1 MPRRPILLAAL
12 VAIVVAE
19 PVGAQSL
26 RRVFERVN
34 PTVVVVH
41 TELKASQAVA
51 EGRSGSAAKGV
62 GSGVVV
68 SEDGRILTAAHVV
81 RAARRIEVEFLD
93 GQRWAAQVV
102 ASAPFADLALLKMTT
117 VPKDL
122 EVATLGDSDRVR
134 PGDSV
139 FAIGAPLG
147 VGHSLA
153 VGHVSA
159 RRNPE
164 KIFENLTAL
173 ELFQVDMALFH
184 GNSGGPVFDLRGE
197 VVGIVSGVLTVASEG
212 THGPGFAV
220 TANVARKLMIEGK
233 RPWIGVEAQLIDG
246 ALADAFNLP
255 QSAGLLIQSVA
266 EGSLAARLGLREG
279 TKRIVVDERELWIG
293 GDTIL
298 EMMGLAVRPDAS
310 VLREIEAELDRV
322 GEGGVVTMKVL
333 RRGEILDLS
342 AEVGG

>member
-1 MPRRPILLAAL
+1 MPRRSMLLAAL
-12 VAIVVAE
+12 FTIAFAE

-34 PTVVVVH
+34 PAVVVVH
-41 TELKASQAVA
+41 TEMKASQAA
-51 EGRSGSAAKGV
+51 ADGRAGSAAKGV

-68 SEDGRILTAAHVV
+68 SDDGRILTAAHVV
-81 RAARRIEVEFLD
+81 QAARRVEVEFLD
-93 GQRWAAQVV
+93 GQRWTAQVI
-102 ASAPFADLALLKMTT
+102 ASAPFADLALLKLTT
-117 VPKDL
+117 VPENL
-122 EVATLGDSDRVR
+122 AVATLGDSDRVR
-134 PGDSV
+134 PGDPV
-139 FAIGAPLG
+139 FAVGAPLG
-147 VGHSLA
+147 AGHSLA

-184 GNSGGPVFDLRGE
+184 GNSGGPVFDLEGQ
-197 VVGIVSGVLTVASEG
+197 VVGIVSGVLTVGSEG

-246 ALADAFNLP
+246 PLADAFNLP
-255 QSAGLLIQSVA
+255 QSAGLLVQSVA

-279 TKRIVVDERELWIG
+279 TKRIVIDERELWIG

-298 EMMGLAVRPDAS
+298 EMLGLVVRSDPS
-310 VLREIEAELDRV
+310 VLREIEVELDRL
-322 GEGGVVTMKVL
+322 GEGGRVTMKVL
-333 RRGEILDLS
+333 RRGAVVDLS
-342 AEVGG
+342 AKIGD